1 MIHFGKYDQKI
12 TFISLDEVEDEYG
25 GFVPTE
31 NAILTTFAAVK
42 QMKGSNTLD
51 AFQLELPKTYEF
63 RIQTRSKFEPNE
75 AMQIKYKGVY
85 HVIKSV
91 FDNQERNNREWVVI
105 AVKI

>member
-12 TFISLDEVEDEYG
+12 TFVWFNQKGDEYG
-25 GFVPTE
+25 GFVPDE
-31 NAILTTFAAVK
+31 IVALKTFAAVK
-42 QMKGSNTLD
+42 QMKGSNSLE

-63 RIQTRSKFEPNE
+63 RIQTRSGFEPNE
-75 AMQIKYKGVY
+75 AMQIKYRGVY

-91 FDNQERNNREWVVI
+91 FDTQERNNREWVVI